1 MKLHLDRRRLLAIGA
16 LLPVVARAQSRG
28 PVEGTDFKLVQPP
41 QPVESGN
48 KVEVLEFFYY
58 LCPHCYAFR
67 PELDAWRKK
76 VSADVDYRR
85 IHINWDN
92 SNLNHTKMYYALE
105 QLGRIGDIH
114 EKIFDAIHVAKKRLL
129 DPNEIADLMAANGI
143 DRKQFLEMFNS
154 FTVASRVNKAGQTWR
169 AYKVDGTP
177 TMGCDGKFLTSPSM
191 VGSTSG
197 CLAVLDFL
205 IQRARGEHGNVKK

>member
-1 MKLHLDRRRLLAIGA
+1 MTFHLDRRRLLALGA
-16 LLPVVARAQSRG
+16 ALPVLAQAQPRR

-41 QPVESGN
+41 QPTESGN

-76 VSADVDYRR
+76 LPADVDYKR

-92 SNLNHTKMYYALE
+92 SNANHTKMYYALE
-105 QLGRIGDIH
+105 QLGKIEEVH
-114 EKIFDAIHVAKKRLL
+114 AKIFEAIHVGKKRLV

-154 FTVASRVNKAGQTWR
+154 FTVATRASKASQTWR

-177 TMGCDGKFLTSPSM
+177 TMGCDGKYLTSPSM
-191 VGSTSG
+191 VGNRSG
-197 CLAVLDFL
+197 SLEVLDYL
-205 IQRARGEHGNVKK
+205 IARARSERGTKK